1 MTVPVI
7 RKMPMTLMRKIDT
20 VILGLLLITLSGCRL
35 RRPDDVL
42 SPKKME
48 QFLYDYHLA
57 QAVSLQLPRDEKYV
71 TDAYVNWAYEKNGIT
86 KEEFDNSLIWYTRYP
101 KELAKIYKRLSNRVE
116 DEYKAASKSLS
127 QIEKKSVAIQ
137 SGDSVNLWYLDRTA
151 LLNTS
156 VFMNKL
162 TYRINKDTT
171 FHKGD
176 TICLNLYGTFVSIDS
191 GVPQYSY
198 ISLSAYYGDS
208 VSTADTILDSN
219 GQVCLR
225 LMLDSKTDFSS
236 ISGSIN
242 YMDSTDNRGS
252 LLVLSD
258 MELMRYHRIGVADTV
273 KTDSIPSPTEL

>member
-1 MTVPVI
+1 
-7 RKMPMTLMRKIDT
+7 MRKIDS
-20 VILGLLLITLSGCRL
+20 VILGLLLLTLSGCRL

-42 SPKKME
+42 PPKKME

-57 QAVSLQLPRDEKYV
+57 QSVSQQLPRDERYT
-71 TDAYVNWAYEKNGIT
+71 TDAYINWAYDRNGIT
-86 KEEFDNSLIWYTRYP
+86 KEEFDRSLIWYTRYP
-101 KELAKIYKRLSNRVE
+101 KELAKIYKHLSNRVD
-116 DEYKAASKSLS
+116 DEYKSAAKSLS
-127 QIEKKSVAIQ
+127 QIEKKSIAIQ

-156 VFMNKL
+156 VLMDKI
-162 TYRINKDTT
+162 TYRVNRDTT

-208 VSTADTILDSN
+208 ISTSDTILDSN
-219 GQVCLR
+219 GQVR
-225 LMLDSKTDFSS
+225 LWVTLDENKEFSS
-236 ISGSIN
+236 VSGSIN

-252 LLVLSD
+252 MLVLSG
-258 MELMRYHRIGVADTV
+258 MELMRYHRQAVADTA
-273 KTDSIPSPTEL
+273 KSDSMPSPAEL

>member
-1 MTVPVI
+1 
-7 RKMPMTLMRKIDT
+7 MRRIDSL
-20 VILGLLLITLSGCRL
+20 ILVLLLLTLSSCRL

-57 QAVSLQLPRDEKYV
+57 QAVSLQLPRDEKYI
-71 TDAYVNWAYEKNGIT
+71 TDAYINWVYEKNGIT
-86 KEEFDNSLIWYTRYP
+86 KEEFDHSLIWYTRYP
-101 KELAKIYKRLSNRVE
+101 KELARIYKRLTNRID
-116 DEYKAASKSLS
+116 DEYKAVSKSLS
-127 QIEKKSVAIQ
+127 QIEKKSVVIQ

-176 TICLNLYGTFVSIDS
+176 TICLNLYGTFVSVDS
-191 GVPQYSY
+191 GVPQCSY

-219 GQVCLR
+219 GRVCLR
-225 LMLDSKTDFSS
+225 VTLDPKTDFSS

-242 YMDSTDNRGS
+242 YMDSTDNRS
-252 LLVLSD
+252 SMLVLSD
-258 MELMRYHRIGVADTV
+258 MELMRYHRIGPADTV
-273 KTDSIPSPTEL
+273 KTVSEPSPAEL